1 MGREHCAKAQTPDGG
16 YAMTR
21 LLAFL
26 FSATLFAAILAHDAS
41 ARRGGGFHAGGGG
54 LRNFSGGVYRGGL
67 RRNVNGYRA
76 ANWGGRRYW
85 RGRSYGYGAG
95 IAALAGAYAYS
106 DPYYSYYS
114 SPSYGY
120 SGIGSYGYSSAAV
133 DEAEAAGAGMC
144 GTYRYWKDGR
154 CVDARK

>member
-85 RGRSYGYGAG
+85 RGRSDGYGAG
-95 IAALAGAYAYS
+95 IPAPARGY
-106 DPYYSYYS
+106 PYFHPHYHLHH
-114 SPSYGY
+114 SP
-120 SGIGSYGYSSAAV
+120 
-133 DEAEAAGAGMC
+133 
-144 GTYRYWKDGR
+144 RLR
-154 CVDARK
+154 

>member
-54 LRNFSGGVYRGGL
+54 LRNFSGGVYRGGV
-67 RRNVNGYRA
+67 RRDVNGYSA
-76 ANWGGRRYW
+76 ANWGGGAVLGGRLVGVCGRR
-85 RGRSYGYGAG
+85 AH
-95 IAALAGAYAYS
+95 A
-106 DPYYSYYS
+106 
-114 SPSYGY
+114 
-120 SGIGSYGYSSAAV
+120 
-133 DEAEAAGAGMC
+133 
-144 GTYRYWKDGR
+144 
-154 CVDARK
+154 